1 MDYVR
6 VLSFRSLSTRCAIRV
21 AALAVTT
28 GFASISDASS
38 HGGNDGHAEGAAEV
52 HGASAD
58 ETSNGIGLG
67 DFHIRSY
74 YPVKAQKSIVHF
86 VLFATAADENLADAR
101 RIAHQRKHKIRD
113 QVIAAARMLPLGE
126 FDEPD
131 LKRFRRRILLRL
143 RRTVPELLLDDVYVS
158 DFQLKVQS
166 L

>member
-1 MDYVR
+1 
-6 VLSFRSLSTRCAIRV
+6 
-21 AALAVTT
+21 
-28 GFASISDASS
+28 
-38 HGGNDGHAEGAAEV
+38 
-52 HGASAD
+52 
-58 ETSNGIGLG
+58 
-67 DFHIRSY
+67 
-74 YPVKAQKSIVHF
+74 